1 MSTNNMTEKQKND
14 LMTRKLFQNIKSS
27 HEYLDK
33 VAERTKNKPHYRFS
47 NDFERLTQGMTEKQI
62 QDLRAGRMPTNP
74 TAQYGPQQSAF
85 TPPSTPPP
93 AVGPQSNPTDVSVTD
108 IMGQNVINP
117 LLPQQ
122 AVFQPVQQQ
131 VQPGELL
138 PSTSGQAALPSSDL
152 TAQQANIER
161 IQQQTPDGAVTYAP
175 TQVAI
180 PIDAEAAQGSMGTNV
195 IQGQT
200 GTASVGQAATGQI
213 AGTIDPI
220 TGRTIDRTTELG
232 QAVSY
237 DPSFLGRGEYTAPQ
251 SDFTGSMQA
260 ATMEVTEEM
269 TVPGQLKKIGQQFED
284 GNVPDWAAGIV
295 RGANAEMYRRG
306 IARSSMAGA
315 AVVQAFLE
323 ASVPIATADAE
334 TYTRTAIAVM
344 NNEQAANLENSRTNL
359 AIETLNLNNR
369 QSVGLAKMQVEA
381 ALAGQELSNQQ
392 QINILNA
399 NKFSEAANMTFSQEQ
414 NRVFANSK
422 MIETLNLQ
430 NLSNEQAMALAN
442 AATLANMDIANL
454 SNNQQA
460 AVQNAQNFLSMDL
473 ANLTNEQQ
481 MRVLNQNAMQQVML
495 TNMAAM
501 NAAAQFNA
509 QSQNQLNQFFS
520 ELQNNINTSNAN
532 AFNASEQF
540 NAGQTNAFSQFKES
554 LRQDTEKFNANN
566 SLIVDQSNVKWR
578 RNVNT
583 ANTSIQNAAN
593 QINAQNYY
601 NMSNAALSNIWQEY
615 RDEAA
620 FVYQSSEND
629 LDRAFN
635 YAMATLEAET
645 TMDQLNVQIAQRN
658 AEKLGGFITAILTA
672 ITKPKE
678 VTS

>member
-1 MSTNNMTEKQKND
+1 M
-14 LMTRKLFQNIKSS
+14 
-27 HEYLDK
+27 
-33 VAERTKNKPHYRFS
+33 
-47 NDFERLTQGMTEKQI
+47 
-62 QDLRAGRMPTNP
+62 
-74 TAQYGPQQSAF
+74 
-85 TPPSTPPP
+85 STPPVNP
-93 AVGPQSNPTDVSVTD
+93 TTTPPTVPPQTKPTDVSVTD
-108 IMGQNVINP
+108 VMGQNVINP

-131 VQPGELL
+131 VQPGELIS
-138 PSTSGQAALPSSDL
+138 STSGQAPLPSTDL
-152 TAQQANIER
+152 AAQQANIER
-161 IQQQTPDGAVTYAP
+161 IQQQTPVGAETYAP
-175 TQVAI
+175 TQVAL
-180 PIDAEAAQGSMGTNV
+180 PVPGVSAQGDMGTNV

-200 GTASVGQAATGQI
+200 GTASAGQGVTGQI
-213 AGTIDPI
+213 AGITDPI
-220 TGRTIDRTTELG
+220 TGRTVDATTELG
-232 QAVSY
+232 QVARY
-237 DPSFLGRGEYTAPQ
+237 DPSFLGQYDSGPAQ
-251 SDFTGSMQA
+251 SDFTGSVQA
-260 ATMEVTEEM
+260 ATMEVTEDM

-323 ASVPIATADAE
+323 ASVPIATADAD
-334 TYTRTAIAVM
+334 TYTKTAIAVM

-359 AIETLNLNNR
+359 AIETMNLNNR

-381 ALAGQELSNQQ
+381 ALAGQELNNQQ

-430 NLSNEQAMALAN
+430 NLSNDQAMALAN

-473 ANLTNEQQ
+473 SNLTNEQQ

-520 ELQNNINTSNAN
+520 ELQSNINTSNAN
-532 AFNASEQF
+532 SFNASEQF
-540 NAGQTNAFSQFKES
+540 NAGQTNSFSQFKES
-554 LRQDTEKFNANN
+554 LKQDTEKFNANN

-583 ANTSIQNAAN
+583 ANTSIQNASN

-620 FVYQSSEND
+620 FVYQSSQND
-629 LDRAFN
+629 MDRAFN

-645 TMDQLNVQIAQRN
+645 TMEQLNVQIAQRN
-658 AEKLGGFITAILTA
+658 AEKLGTFVSAILKA

-678 VTS
+678 VTP

>member
-1 MSTNNMTEKQKND
+1 MTEKQKND
-14 LMTRKLFQNIKSS
+14 LMTRKLFQGVRDSQ
-27 HEYLDK
+27 
-33 VAERTKNKPHYRFS
+33 
-47 NDFERLTQGMTEKQI
+47 RLTQGMTEKQI

-161 IQQQTPDGAVTYAP
+161 IQQQTPVGAATYVP
-175 TQVAI
+175 TQVAL
-180 PIDAEAAQGSMGTNV
+180 PIDAEAAQGRMGTNV

-200 GTASVGQAATGQI
+200 GTASAGQAVTGQI

-220 TGRTIDRTTELG
+220 TGRTVDRTTELG

-260 ATMEVTEEM
+260 ATMEVTEDM
-269 TVPGQLKKIGQQFED
+269 TVQGQLKNIGQQFED

-295 RGANAEMYRRG
+295 RGANAEMFRRG

-315 AVVQAFLE
+315 AITQAFLE
-323 ASVPIATADAE
+323 ASVPIATADAQ
-334 TYTRTAIAVM
+334 TYYNTAVAVM

-359 AIETLNLNNR
+359 AIETMNLNNR

-620 FVYQSSEND
+620 FVYQSSQND
-629 LDRAFN
+629 MDRAFN

-645 TMDQLNVQIAQRN
+645 TMEQLNVQIAQRN

>member
-1 MSTNNMTEKQKND
+1 MSTTPVDPNT
-14 LMTRKLFQNIKSS
+14 
-27 HEYLDK
+27 
-33 VAERTKNKPHYRFS
+33 
-47 NDFERLTQGMTEKQI
+47 
-62 QDLRAGRMPTNP
+62 
-74 TAQYGPQQSAF
+74 
-85 TPPSTPPP
+85 TPPTVPPKT
-93 AVGPQSNPTDVSVTD
+93 NPTDVSVTD

-152 TAQQANIER
+152 TAQQAEIER
-161 IQQQTPDGAVTYAP
+161 IQQLMPDAAATYVP
-175 TQVAI
+175 TQVAL

-200 GTASVGQAATGQI
+200 GTASAGQAATGDFSGFDKRAFGLAVADIVASRPSIPEYSTSYDPAINRVVTRDMMGREISSLSPEEFAQN
-213 AGTIDPI
+213 AGMNINQFTKRTQLLDTPI
-220 TGRTIDRTTELG
+220 TGRTVDRTTELG

-260 ATMEVTEEM
+260 ATMEVTEDM
-269 TVPGQLKKIGQQFED
+269 TVQGQLKNIGQQFED

-315 AVVQAFLE
+315 AITQAFLE

-334 TYTRTAIAVM
+334 TYTRTAVAVM

-359 AIETLNLNNR
+359 AIETMNLNNR

-532 AFNASEQF
+532 SFNASEQF

-554 LRQDTEKFNANN
+554 LKQDTEKFNANN

-620 FVYQSSEND
+620 FVYQSSQND

-645 TMDQLNVQIAQRN
+645 AMEQINVQIAQRN
-658 AEKLGGFITAILTA
+658 AEKLGTFITAILTA

-678 VTS
+678 VKS